1 MEMLTFVDI
10 IDSSFRLISAH
21 GSLVNTE
28 NDVLA
33 FNYIFLKL
41 ISSLRGNLQIKQEK
55 NKVQVKTAWKINF
68 QNHSYIKL

>member
-10 IDSSFRLISAH
+10 IVSSFRLISAH

-28 NDVLA
+28 NEVFA

-41 ISSLRGNLQIKQEK
+41 ISSLRGNLQIKQRKTKCKLRQPEK
-55 NKVQVKTAWKINF
+55 
-68 QNHSYIKL
+68 